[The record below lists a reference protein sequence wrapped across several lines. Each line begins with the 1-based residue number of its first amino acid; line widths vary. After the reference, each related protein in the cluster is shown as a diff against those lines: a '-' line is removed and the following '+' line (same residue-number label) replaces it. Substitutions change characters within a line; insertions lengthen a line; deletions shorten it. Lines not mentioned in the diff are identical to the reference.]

1 MPAVTL
7 CSPSQKLGFK
17 GSRYERTRCALGE
30 PCQQRKYKAACMFL
44 AFAFWHRSPA
54 PESCRAGAPGAGEEA
69 RSLPGAP
76 SIPTLQRH
84 RVHHP
89 APRDFSKK
97 RAKPHSLLRVSL
109 QKQPSQ
115 HEGSQF

>member
-17 GSRYERTRCALGE
+17 GSRYEQTRCALGE
-30 PCQQRKYKAACMFL
+30 PCQQRRYKAACMFL

-69 RSLPGAP
+69 RKPGACLEHRASLPYSGTV
-76 SIPTLQRH
+76 SITQL
-84 RVHHP
+84 P
-89 APRDFSKK
+89 AISARNGQNHIPC
-97 RAKPHSLLRVSL
+97 
-109 QKQPSQ
+109 
-115 HEGSQF
+115 